1 MRKITPRKLLN
12 DKGVRITKYRI
23 AVLDE
28 IMKDTH
34 PSASEIYSAILQKWP
49 TISRTTIY
57 NTLHRL
63 VAESVI
69 EELNVDNVEARYDVF
84 FDHYHGHFYCKSCKQ
99 LTDFPITH
107 TLGKVREIAGYEF
120 SSYRIY
126 LQGMCK
132 TCLEQKRN
140 TKSQSIVEE

>member
-1 MRKITPRKLLN
+1 MMRKVTPRKLLN

-23 AVLDE
+23 AVLEE

-34 PSASEIYSAILQKWP
+34 PSANEIYTSILEKWP

-63 VAESVI
+63 LEESVI
-69 EELNVDNVEARYDVF
+69 EELNVDNIEARYDVF
-84 FDHYHGHFYCKSCKQ
+84 FDHYHGHFYCKECKQ

-107 TLGKVREIAGYEF
+107 TFGTVREISGYEI
-120 SSYRIY
+120 SSYRVY
-126 LQGMCK
+126 LQGVCK
-132 TCLEQKRN
+132 ACKEKKASR
-140 TKSQSIVEE
+140 